1 MAPHRLCACLITL
14 TVLLCAA
21 LLPGCGSSS
30 VKDGGEWRT
39 TINNQPFTLKVSASD
54 PTRQRGLGG
63 VTDIPADGGMVFVF
77 PDAQARNFYMKDC
90 VTNMDIVFLD
100 SLGYITAIYTM
111 TQEPLQGPNETTK
124 QYEERLRRY
133 NSLSKA
139 QFVLELREGRAK
151 ELGLK
156 TQQKLPLDFETLK
169 TAAQ

>member
-1 MAPHRLCACLITL
+1 MAPHRLCACLLTL
-14 TVLLCAA
+14 TVLLCVA

-77 PDAQARNFYMKDC
+77 PDSQERRFYMKDC

-111 TQEPLQGPNETTK
+111 QQEPLQGPSESAA
-124 QYEERLRRY
+124 QYDARLRRY
-133 NSLSKA
+133 SSLSKA

-169 TAAQ
+169 TAVQ

>member
-39 TINNQPFTLKVSASD
+39 TINNQPFTLKVSASN

-77 PDAQARNFYMKDC
+77 PEAQYHNFYMKDC